1 MYNLNIVCFCTL
13 QLPLDGKGPLPILP
27 AGTKWPITGGIPS
40 NLKPSSDNKIQ
51 HQSILLTGHNGGYV
65 QVWDASAPSVRLLC
79 TVDAQVSLI

>member
-1 MYNLNIVCFCTL
+1 MYNLNIVCFFTL
-13 QLPLDGKGPLPILP
+13 QLPIDGKGPLPILP

-40 NLKPSSDNKIQ
+40 NLEPSSDNKIQ

-79 TVDAQVSLI
+79 TVDAQVSLL